1 MTNQAR
7 LCNDN
12 ACLNNIAAYLY
23 TSCLFALSVI
33 QLNHFKIILYRY
45 YALKQINA
53 KNER

>member
-23 TSCLFALSVI
+23 ISCLFALSAI
-33 QLNHFKIILYRY
+33 QLNNFKIILYRY
-45 YALKQINA
+45 DALKQINA
-53 KNER
+53 KNKR